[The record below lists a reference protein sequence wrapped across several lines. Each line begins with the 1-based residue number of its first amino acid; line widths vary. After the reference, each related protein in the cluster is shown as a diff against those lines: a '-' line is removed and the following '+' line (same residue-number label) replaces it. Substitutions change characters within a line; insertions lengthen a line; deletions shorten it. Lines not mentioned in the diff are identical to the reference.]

1 MSESSYL
8 LEVLIVLVAA
18 VLSVSLFRRLRMDPV
33 LGYLCAGAIIGPYSL
48 GLVQGLGTIHALAE
62 LGVVFLLFTV
72 GLELPIA
79 RIRVMP
85 LRVFLLG
92 IAQVFITGT
101 LISAAVAAMGV
112 SPETAAIIGFGLALS
127 STAIVLR
134 LLADR
139 GGLTSQTGRAAFAIL
154 IVQDLMVGPLLVGVF
169 AIGDQSN
176 ELLPLL
182 GEAALKMLITVVLIL
197 GIGRILLR
205 HVFTLVAA
213 TREPAIFAATTL
225 FVVLGTGVATEH
237 VGLSLAF
244 GAFLAGMLMAE
255 TQFRHQVAAEI
266 QPFRG
271 LLLGLFFMTVGME
284 IHPRFIFENL
294 AAISFLVVALIG
306 GKALVLIV
314 LARIARL
321 STADAVHLGVLLSQ
335 GGEFAFVLVGAAMGQ
350 NIIDPD
356 LGQMVIVVVA
366 LTMLI
371 TPFLAGLGQRAS
383 DRIERK
389 EVPSIEELSESEAE
403 LEDHVIIA
411 GFGRVGAIVARQM
424 MEAKIPFLAI
434 DMDPHTIL
442 QAQKRGLPV
451 YYGDVTRADILE
463 AVNVQAARA
472 VIVALDDKHVSLQ
485 IVAILRYIF
494 PELNIHA
501 RARDLA
507 HAQELESIGASTVV
521 TELVPTGLQ
530 LAQVVLN
537 SETPE
542 KTATETPKN

>member
-1 MSESSYL
+1 MPGSSYL

-18 VLSVSLFRRLRMDPV
+18 VIAVSLFRRLRLDPV
-33 LGYLCAGAIIGPYSL
+33 LGYLCAGAVIGPYSL
-48 GLVQGLGTIHALAE
+48 GLVQGIDTIHALAE

-85 LRVFLLG
+85 MRVFFLG
-92 IAQVFITGT
+92 IAQVTITGIA
-101 LISAAVAAMGV
+101 ISSAVAAMGV
-112 SPETAAIIGFGLALS
+112 SVEAAGIIGFGTALS

-134 LLADR
+134 LLSDR

-169 AIGDQSN
+169 ALGDQSAD
-176 ELLPLL
+176 LLTLL
-182 GEAALKMLITVVLIL
+182 GEAALKMFLTVALIL
-197 GIGRILLR
+197 GLGRILLR
-205 HVFTLVAA
+205 HVFTQVAA

-284 IHPRFIFENL
+284 IHPRLIVDNGVTVLLLVAALL
-294 AAISFLVVALIG
+294 A
-306 GKALVLIV
+306 GKAVILIILAKLVRMAL
-314 LARIARL
+314 
-321 STADAVHLGVLLSQ
+321 ADAVHLGVLLAQ
-335 GGEFAFVLVGAAMGQ
+335 GGEFAFVLIGAAMTQG
-350 NIIDPD
+350 IIAPE

-366 LTMLI
+366 LTMLV
-371 TPFLAGLGQRAS
+371 TPFLAGLGQQAS
-383 DRIERK
+383 NRIERN
-389 EVPSIEELSESEAE
+389 EVPKVEELADGGSN
-403 LEDHVIIA
+403 LRDHVIIA
-411 GFGRVGAIVARQM
+411 GFGRVGATVAKQM
-424 MEAKIPFLAI
+424 SDANLPFLAV

-451 YYGDVTRADILE
+451 YYGDITRAEILE
-463 AVNVQAARA
+463 AVNVEAARA
-472 VIVALDDKHVSLQ
+472 VVIALDDKHVSLQ
-485 IVAILRYIF
+485 VAAILRYIF
-494 PELNIHA
+494 PKLKIHA

-507 HAQELESIGASTVV
+507 HAQELENIGADTVV

-530 LAQVVLN
+530 LAKVVL
-537 SETPE
+537 EPE
-542 KTATETPKN
+542 DAEPK

>member
-1 MSESSYL
+1 MAESSYL

-18 VLSVSLFRRLRMDPV
+18 VLSVSLFRRLRLDPV

-48 GLVQGLGTIHALAE
+48 GLVQGLATIHALAE

-85 LRVFLLG
+85 FRVFLLG

-101 LISAAVAAMGV
+101 LISVAVSAMGV
-112 SPETAAIIGFGLALS
+112 TPEAAGIIGFGVALS

-154 IVQDLMVGPLLVGVF
+154 IVQDLMVGPLLVAVF

-176 ELLPLL
+176 DLLPLL
-182 GEAALKMLITVVLIL
+182 GEAALKMFITVALIL

-205 HVFTLVAA
+205 HVFTQVAA
-213 TREPAIFAATTL
+213 AREPAIFAAMTL

-284 IHPRFIFENL
+284 IHPQLIFDNAPIIL
-294 AAISFLVVALIG
+294 SLVVALLA
-306 GKALVLIV
+306 GKALILVL
-314 LARIARL
+314 LAKIARL
-321 STADAVHLGVLLSQ
+321 SIADAVHLGVLLAQ
-335 GGEFAFVLVGAAMGQ
+335 GGEFAFVLIGAAMAQ
-350 NIIDPD
+350 NIVGTD
-356 LGQMVIVVVA
+356 LGQTVIVVVA
-366 LTMLI
+366 LTMLA
-371 TPFLAGLGQRAS
+371 TPFLAGLGQKAS
-383 DRIERK
+383 NRIERN
-389 EVPSIEELSESEAE
+389 EVPTIEDLPEAE
-403 LEDHVIIA
+403 TDLKDHVIIA
-411 GFGRVGAIVARQM
+411 GFGRVGATVAKQM
-424 MEAKIPFLAI
+424 MDAKVPFLAV

-451 YYGDVTRADILE
+451 YYGDVTRAEILE
-463 AVNVQAARA
+463 AVNVEAARA
-472 VIVALDDKHVSLQ
+472 VVVALDDKHVSLQ

-494 PELNIHA
+494 PDLKIHA
-501 RARDLA
+501 RARDLG
-507 HAQELESIGASTVV
+507 HAKELENIGATTVV

-530 LAQVVLN
+530 LAQVAIK
-537 SETPE
+537 PE
-542 KTATETPKN
+542 D

>member
-1 MSESSYL
+1 MTESSYL

-18 VLSVSLFRRLRMDPV
+18 VLAVSLFRRLRMDPV
-33 LGYLCAGAIIGPYSL
+33 LGYLCAGAVIGPYSL
-48 GLVQGLGTIHALAE
+48 GLVQGIATIQALAE

-85 LRVFLLG
+85 FRVFLLG
-92 IAQVFITGT
+92 IAQVTITGVA
-101 LISAAVAAMGV
+101 ISAAVAAMGV
-112 SPETAAIIGFGLALS
+112 RPEAAGIIGFGVALS

-169 AIGDQSN
+169 AIGDQSSD
-176 ELLPLL
+176 LLTLL
-182 GEAALKMLITVVLIL
+182 GEAAVKMIVTVALIL

-205 HVFTLVAA
+205 HIFTQVAA
-213 TREPAIFAATTL
+213 TREPAIFAAMTL

-284 IHPRFIFENL
+284 IHPRLIIEQGATVLLLVAGLL
-294 AAISFLVVALIG
+294 AV
-306 GKALVLIV
+306 KAMILGL
-314 LARIARL
+314 LAKLARL
-321 STADAVHLGVLLSQ
+321 SLADAVHLGVLLAQ
-335 GGEFAFVLVGAAMGQ
+335 GGEFAFILIGAAVTQ
-350 NIIDPD
+350 SIIEPA

-366 LTMLI
+366 LTMLA
-371 TPFLAGLGQRAS
+371 TPFLAGLGQKAS
-383 DRIERK
+383 SRIERN
-389 EVPSIEELSESEAE
+389 EVPSIEELAESDTK
-403 LEDHVIIA
+403 LQGHIIIA
-411 GFGRVGAIVARQM
+411 GFGRVGATVAKQFT
-424 MEAKIPFLAI
+424 EAKVPFLAI
-434 DMDPHTIL
+434 DMDPHTIA

-451 YYGDVTRADILE
+451 YYGDVTRAEVLE
-463 AVNVQAARA
+463 AVNVEAARA
-472 VIVALDDKHVSLQ
+472 IVIALDDKHVSLQ
-485 IVAILRYIF
+485 VAAILRYIF
-494 PELNIHA
+494 PKLKIHA

-507 HAQELESIGASTVV
+507 HAQELETIGADTVV

-530 LAQVVLN
+530 LAQVVLDDD
-537 SETPE
+537 SGQEEE
-542 KTATETPKN
+542 KAP

>member
-1 MSESSYL
+1 MNGSSYL

-18 VLSVSLFRRLRMDPV
+18 VLAVSLFRRLRLDPV
-33 LGYLCAGAIIGPYSL
+33 LGYLCAGAVIGPYSL
-48 GLVQGLGTIHALAE
+48 GLVQGIDTIHALAE

-85 LRVFLLG
+85 LRVFFLG
-92 IAQVFITGT
+92 IAQITITG
-101 LISAAVAAMGV
+101 LAISSALTSWGV
-112 SPETAAIIGFGLALS
+112 SLEAAGIIGFGTALS

-134 LLADR
+134 LLSDR

-154 IVQDLMVGPLLVGVF
+154 IVQDLMVGPLLVAVF
-169 AIGDQSN
+169 ALGDQSN
-176 ELLPLL
+176 DLPTLL
-182 GEAALKMLITVVLIL
+182 GEAALKMFVTVALIL
-197 GIGRILLR
+197 GLGRILLR
-205 HVFTLVAA
+205 HVFTQVAA
-213 TREPAIFAATTL
+213 TREPAIFAAMTL

-284 IHPRFIFENL
+284 IHPRLIMDNGL
-294 AAISFLVVALIG
+294 TVLLLVVALLA
-306 GKALVLIV
+306 GKALILII
-314 LARIARL
+314 LAKIVRMAL
-321 STADAVHLGVLLSQ
+321 ADAVHLGVLLAQ
-335 GGEFAFVLVGAAMGQ
+335 GGEFAFVLIGAAMTQ
-350 NIIDPD
+350 QIVAPE

-366 LTMLI
+366 LTMLV

-383 DRIERK
+383 SRIERNK
-389 EVPSIEELSESEAE
+389 VPRIEELSESDTP
-403 LEDHVIIA
+403 LQDHVIIA
-411 GFGRVGAIVARQM
+411 GFGRVGATVAKQLSDA
-424 MEAKIPFLAI
+424 EVPFLAI

-451 YYGDVTRADILE
+451 YYGDVTRAEILE
-463 AVNVQAARA
+463 AVNVEKARA
-472 VIVALDDKHVSLQ
+472 IVIALDDKHVSLQ
-485 IVAILRYIF
+485 VAAILRYIF
-494 PELNIHA
+494 PKLKIHA

-507 HAQELESIGASTVV
+507 HAQELENIGADTVV

-537 SETPE
+537 PDQDDHS
-542 KTATETPKN
+542 

>member
-1 MSESSYL
+1 MTESGYL

-18 VLSVSLFRRLRMDPV
+18 VLSVSLFRRLRLDPV
-33 LGYLCAGAIIGPYSL
+33 LGYLCGGAIIGPYSL
-48 GLVQGLGTIHALAE
+48 GLVQGLATIHALAE

-85 LRVFLLG
+85 MRIFLLG

-101 LISAAVAAMGV
+101 LISVAVSAMGV
-112 SPETAAIIGFGLALS
+112 APEAAGIIGFGVALS

-154 IVQDLMVGPLLVGVF
+154 IVQDLMVGPLLVAVF

-176 ELLPLL
+176 DLLPLL
-182 GEAALKMLITVVLIL
+182 GEAALKMLITVALIL
-197 GIGRILLR
+197 GIGRFVLR
-205 HVFTLVAA
+205 HVFTQVAA
-213 TREPAIFAATTL
+213 AREPAIFAAMTL
-225 FVVLGTGVATEH
+225 LVVLGTGVATEH

-284 IHPRFIFENL
+284 IHPQLIFGNAPTIL
-294 AAISFLVVALIG
+294 FLVASLLA
-306 GKALVLIV
+306 GKALILIL
-314 LARIARL
+314 LAKVARL
-321 STADAVHLGVLLSQ
+321 SFADAVHLGVLLAQ
-335 GGEFAFVLVGAAMGQ
+335 GGEFAFVLIGAAMAHS
-350 NIIDPD
+350 IIAPD
-356 LGQMVIVVVA
+356 LGQTVIVVVA
-366 LTMLI
+366 LTMLA

-383 DRIERK
+383 NRIERN
-389 EVPSIEELSESEAE
+389 EVPSIEDLPKGETD

-411 GFGRVGAIVARQM
+411 GFGRVGATVAKQLM
-424 MEAKIPFLAI
+424 DAKVPFLAV
-434 DMDPHTIL
+434 DMDPHTIV

-451 YYGDVTRADILE
+451 YYGDVTRAEILE
-463 AVNVQAARA
+463 AVNVEAARA
-472 VIVALDDKHVSLQ
+472 VVVALDDKHISLQ

-494 PELNIHA
+494 PDLKIHA

-507 HAQELESIGASTVV
+507 HAQELESIGATTVV

-530 LAQVVLN
+530 LAQVAIN
-537 SETPE
+537 PE
-542 KTATETPKN
+542 D

>member
-1 MSESSYL
+1 MPESSYL

-18 VLSVSLFRRLRMDPV
+18 VLSVSLFRRLRLDPV
-33 LGYLCAGAIIGPYSL
+33 LGYLCAGAIIGPFSL
-48 GLVQGLGTIHALAE
+48 GLIQGLATIQALAE

-85 LRVFLLG
+85 MRVFLLG
-92 IAQVFITGT
+92 IAQVSITGT
-101 LISAAVAAMGV
+101 AISFAVAAMGV
-112 SPETAAIIGFGLALS
+112 SPEAAGIIGFGVALS

-134 LLADR
+134 LLSDS

-154 IVQDLMVGPLLVGVF
+154 IVQDLMVGPLLVAVF
-169 AIGDQSN
+169 ALGDQSN
-176 ELLPLL
+176 DLTTLL
-182 GEAALKMLITVVLIL
+182 GEAALKMLVTVVVIL
-197 GIGRILLR
+197 GLGRFLLR

-213 TREPAIFAATTL
+213 TREPAIFAAMTL

-237 VGLSLAF
+237 AGLSLAF

-284 IHPRFIFENL
+284 IHPKLIFEN
-294 AAISFLVVALIG
+294 AV
-306 GKALVLIV
+306 LVLSLVAALLALKAGILIT
-314 LARIARL
+314 LARISRL
-321 STADAVHLGVLLSQ
+321 SFADSVHLGVLLAQ
-335 GGEFAFVLVGAAMGQ
+335 GGEFAFILIGAAMTLGVVA
-350 NIIDPD
+350 PD
-356 LGQMVIVVVA
+356 LGQLVIVVVA
-366 LTMLI
+366 LTMLA
-371 TPFLAGLGQRAS
+371 TPFLAGLGRTAS
-383 DRIERK
+383 NRIERK
-389 EVPSIEELSESEAE
+389 EVPRIEDLAESDTE

-411 GFGRVGAIVARQM
+411 GFGRVGAIVAKQM
-424 MEAKIPFLAI
+424 IDAKVPFLAI

-451 YYGDVTRADILE
+451 YYGDVTRADILDG
-463 AVNVQAARA
+463 VNVQAARA
-472 VIVALDDKHVSLQ
+472 VVVALDDKHVSLQ
-485 IVAILRYIF
+485 VVAILRYIF
-494 PELNIHA
+494 PELKIHA
-501 RARDLA
+501 RARDTA
-507 HAQELESIGASTVV
+507 HAQELETIGADTVV

-537 SETPE
+537 PNPSEDPS
-542 KTATETPKN
+542 

>member
-1 MSESSYL
+1 MPESSYL

-18 VLSVSLFRRLRMDPV
+18 VLSVSLFRRLRLDPV

-48 GLVQGLGTIHALAE
+48 GLVQGLATIHALAE

-85 LRVFLLG
+85 FRVFLLG

-101 LISAAVAAMGV
+101 LISVAVAAMGV
-112 SPETAAIIGFGLALS
+112 GPEAAGIIGFGVALS

-154 IVQDLMVGPLLVGVF
+154 IVQDLMVGPLLVAVF

-176 ELLPLL
+176 DLLPLL

-205 HVFTLVAA
+205 HVFTQVAA
-213 TREPAIFAATTL
+213 TREPAIFAAMTL

-284 IHPRFIFENL
+284 IHPELIFENAPTIL
-294 AAISFLVVALIG
+294 SLVVALLA
-306 GKALVLIV
+306 GKALILT
-314 LARIARL
+314 LLSKIARL
-321 STADAVHLGVLLSQ
+321 SFADSVHLGVLLAQ
-335 GGEFAFVLVGAAMGQ
+335 GGEFAFVLIGAAMTQ
-350 NIIDPD
+350 SIIAPD
-356 LGQMVIVVVA
+356 LGQTVIVVVA
-366 LTMLI
+366 LTMLA
-371 TPFLAGLGQRAS
+371 TPFLAGLGLKAS
-383 DRIERK
+383 NRIERN
-389 EVPSIEELSESEAE
+389 EVPSIEDLPKGETD

-411 GFGRVGAIVARQM
+411 GFGRVGATVAKQM
-424 MEAKIPFLAI
+424 MDAKVPFLAI

-451 YYGDVTRADILE
+451 YYGDVTRAEILE
-463 AVNVQAARA
+463 AVNVEAARA
-472 VIVALDDKHVSLQ
+472 VVVALDDKHVSLQ

-494 PELNIHA
+494 PDLKIHA
-501 RARDLA
+501 RARDLG
-507 HAQELESIGASTVV
+507 HAQELENIGATTVV

-530 LAQVVLN
+530 LAKVAID
-537 SETPE
+537 PE
-542 KTATETPKN
+542 N